1 MSKFPTKDNPQP
13 CKNGCGT
20 KIYLSNYEK
29 KLNPKTGKK
38 LWLPYEIDGAYH
50 NCPNKPNP
58 GLDKYSTATTATTAT
73 TTEQVQDKPA
83 DMTVKVLVDRLAKVG
98 IYLDVK
104 SIMNPKK
111 DAKEEQK

>member
-20 KIYLSNYEK
+20 KIYLSNHEK

-50 NCPNKPNP
+50 NCPNKNKGNS
-58 GLDKYSTATTATTAT
+58 GLDKYSTATTTAT

-83 DMTVKVLVDRLAKVG
+83 DMTVKDFVDRLAKIG
-98 IYLDVK
+98 IYIDVK

-111 DAKEEQK
+111 DTKGEQK